1 MWAGLPD
8 MVTGYGGNNGASDG
22 DGYIVVAY
30 IPNSMKIDPHMT
42 WQLHMYTFL
51 NYII

>member
-30 IPNSMKIDPHMT
+30 IPNSMKINPPCNFPIRNAS
-42 WQLHMYTFL
+42 QFL
-51 NYII
+51 